1 MAVKQ
6 ELPEYTL
13 PSNPA
18 DKQRLRIMLE
28 EMTHAMR
35 RQDDEKESIK
45 EIAKSIKEEF
55 TIAPKYATKLAKA
68 MYNHNY
74 DEIKAEH
81 SEFETLY
88 EEIVSKSS
96 PADDE

>member
-6 ELPEYTL
+6 EVPEFAM

-18 DKQRLRIMLE
+18 DKQKLRIMLE

-35 RQDDEKESIK
+35 RADDEKESIK
-45 EIAKSIKEEF
+45 AIAKEIKEQF

-68 MYNHNY
+68 MYNHNF
-74 DEIKAEH
+74 DEIEAEH
-81 SEFETLY
+81 SEFRTLY
-88 EEIVSKSS
+88 EEIVSNSS
-96 PADDE
+96 STEE